1 MGSQELSSR
10 RLILPK
16 AIVIRRSKGPVSW
29 TGIRTLPLYPLTK
42 ALEFYTFFCKHK
54 REQPKSPRLLER
66 DCSGAIPQSAELS
79 PGQV

>member
-10 RLILPK
+10 WLISPK
-16 AIVIRRSKGPVSW
+16 DHCHQRKSRSSFLDRYQDSAP
-29 TGIRTLPLYPLTK
+29 LPLTE
-42 ALEFYTFFCKHK
+42 ALEFYPFLCKGK
-54 REQPKSPRLLER
+54 REQPKSPRLLEK